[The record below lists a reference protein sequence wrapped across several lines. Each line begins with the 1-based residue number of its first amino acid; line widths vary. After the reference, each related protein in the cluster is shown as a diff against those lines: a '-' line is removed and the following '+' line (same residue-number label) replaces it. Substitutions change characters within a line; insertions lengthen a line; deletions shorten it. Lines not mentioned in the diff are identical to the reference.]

1 MAHQSLYPLDWHE
14 ATIRPAPFMEL
25 LLAPRFGLAHS
36 ELRFFAAPERAMR
49 FIAVEDLRTSCRA
62 CVRGAG
68 SDIHACVTIL
78 AGVARTT
85 PQRERWGIQQ

>member
-49 FIAVEDLRTSCRA
+49 FIAVEASGRVAELVFAEPAATS
-62 CVRGAG
+62 
-68 SDIHACVTIL
+68 
-78 AGVARTT
+78 T
-85 PQRERWGIQQ
+85 PA